1 MTNGNQIIEINYPL
15 DFRSTDAEKLGILLS
30 NRRSVALVG
39 MKRVGIS
46 NFLRFF
52 LYHKDIAKT
61 YLRGDKHFFISVDLN
76 DLVERET
83 FPFWVLTLKRIADAT
98 ETSGLSPSI
107 KKKISDYFLD
117 SIQSQDLFLT
127 IDCVRKS
134 LLALADAGFLPSIFF
149 LRFDRMKDSLSP
161 EFLANLEGLIDAS
174 HQKVCFVFT
183 SLRPLHDLSP
193 NVFNKQTVSVFA
205 DTLYIKPAS
214 SSNTKVVFDT
224 NLKTHPLK
232 LSEETR
238 NDLLSL
244 VDGYIQYL
252 QFAMISLGETETVP
266 KTKNELFEFLTK
278 DERMAMQSEE
288 LWESLKESEQKTL
301 LKSLDEKLS
310 KKDLEDVGYLVN
322 TGFLTEEHK
331 IFSALFEEYLKS
343 KKGERKESVSL
354 DLTKKELALL
364 NFLEKNKDQVCERE
378 QIIEAVWPEAEE
390 LGVTDW
396 AIDRL
401 VARLRVKLK
410 NQESGKEIVTV
421 KTRGYKLTG

>member
-1 MTNGNQIIEINYPL
+1 MTQSSQIIESLYPL
-15 DFRSTDAEKLGILLS
+15 DFRREDSERLGALLS
-30 NRRSVALVG
+30 SRRSVALVG

-52 LYHKDIAKT
+52 LYHKNIVQT
-61 YLRGDKHFFISVDLN
+61 YLRGDNHFFIPIDLN

-83 FPFWVLTLKRIADAT
+83 FPFWVLTLKRIADAA
-98 ETSGLSPSI
+98 EASGLPPSI

-183 SLRPLHDLSP
+183 SQRPLHDLSP

-205 DTLYIKPAS
+205 DTLYIKPANS
-214 SSNTKVVFDT
+214 SDTKTVFET
-224 NLKTHPLK
+224 NLKSHPLK
-232 LSEETR
+232 LSEKTKE
-238 NDLLSL
+238 DLLSL

-252 QFAMISLGETETVP
+252 QFAMISLHEAGKIPES
-266 KTKNELFEFLTK
+266 KQELFDFLTRE
-278 DERMAMQSEE
+278 ERIALQSEE
-288 LWESLKESEQKTL
+288 LWESLKEGEQKVL
-301 LKSLDEKLS
+301 LESLDEKVDG
-310 KKDLEDVGYLVN
+310 KDLNEADYLKK
-322 TGFLTEEHK
+322 TGLINEAHK
-331 IFSALFEEYLKS
+331 VFSSLFEDYVKS
-343 KKGERKESVSL
+343 KKAQKKDFPSL
-354 DLTKKELALL
+354 EFTKKELALL
-364 NFLEKNKDQVCERE
+364 TFLEKNKDQVCERE

-401 VARLRVKLK
+401 VARVRAKLK
-410 NQESGKEIVTV
+410 NQNSPKEIVTV
-421 KTRGYKLTG
+421 KTRGYKLTE